1 MNELAR
7 RLLYVLFGILLFRIG
22 AHIPVPGVD
31 PQKLADFFHQQQN
44 TILGLFNMFSGGA
57 LQRFSVFALGIM
69 PYISASI
76 IIQVLT
82 AIHPSLSELKKEG
95 ESGKRKINQYTRL
108 GTILLATIQGIA
120 ITRYLDATG
129 MLIDSELQT
138 LVLIVITTITGTV
151 FLMWLGEQMTERG
164 LGNGI
169 SLIIF
174 AGIASALPG
183 SFARIFDR
191 IRDGQLLAIEGLIVI
206 ALLAALILFVVF
218 VERAQRRIMIHYARR
233 QQQRSMTQAQTSHL
247 PLKVN
252 MAGVIPVIFGS
263 SILLF
268 PATISNFFAF
278 GKNIDWLN
286 NLTLLLSPGQPLY
299 ILTMGIVIIFFS
311 FFYTSLIFNPKE
323 TADNL
328 KKSGALI
335 PGIRPGV
342 QTSKYIDKVMT
353 KLTLIGALYLA
364 LVALLPEIMVY
375 GWNIPFTF
383 GGTSILIVVV
393 VVMDFWAQAQ
403 AHLMSNQYQ
412 SIIKKQKV
420 DTKSLFFNN
429 KF

>member
-7 RLLYVLFGILLFRIG
+7 RILYVIFGILVFRIG

-31 PQKLADFFHQQQN
+31 PVKLADFFNQQQN

-57 LQRFSVFALGIM
+57 LQRFSIFALGIM

-76 IIQVLT
+76 IVQVLS
-82 AIHPSLSELKKEG
+82 AIHPSLAELKKEG

-108 GTILLATIQGIA
+108 GTIALALIQGVA
-120 ITRYLDATG
+120 ITKYLSATG
-129 MLIDSELQT
+129 MLIDAEYQT
-138 LVLIVITTITGTV
+138 LALIIVTTVTGTI
-151 FLMWLGEQMTERG
+151 FLMWLGEQMTEKG

-174 AGIASALPG
+174 AGIAAALPS
-183 SFARIFDR
+183 SFARIFER
-191 IRDGQLLAIEGLIVI
+191 VRDGQLLAIEGLIVI
-206 ALLAALILFVVF
+206 AILVALILFVVF

-233 QQQRSMTQAQTSHL
+233 QQQRAMSQAQTSHL

-268 PATISNFFAF
+268 PATISNFFSF
-278 GKNIDWLN
+278 GKNLEWLN
-286 NLTLLLSPGQPLY
+286 NITLVLSPGQPLY
-299 ILTMGIVIIFFS
+299 MLTMAVVIMFFA

-335 PGIRPGV
+335 PGIRPGL
-342 QTSKYIDKVMT
+342 QTSRYIDKVMT
-353 KLTLIGALYLA
+353 RLTLIGALYLTF
-364 LVALLPEIMVY
+364 VALLPEVMVY

-383 GGTSILIVVV
+383 GGNSILIMVVV
-393 VVMDFWAQAQ
+393 IMDFWAQAQ
-403 AHLMSNQYQ
+403 SHLMSSQYQ
-412 SIIKKQKV
+412 SIIKKQKT
-420 DTKSLFFNN
+420 DSKSLFFNN
-429 KF
+429 

>member
-1 MNELAR
+1 
-7 RLLYVLFGILLFRIG
+7 
-22 AHIPVPGVD
+22 
-31 PQKLADFFHQQQN
+31 
-44 TILGLFNMFSGGA
+44 
-57 LQRFSVFALGIM
+57 
-69 PYISASI
+69 
-76 IIQVLT
+76 
-82 AIHPSLSELKKEG
+82 
-95 ESGKRKINQYTRL
+95 
-108 GTILLATIQGIA
+108 
-120 ITRYLDATG
+120 
-129 MLIDSELQT
+129 
-138 LVLIVITTITGTV
+138 
-151 FLMWLGEQMTERG
+151 
-164 LGNGI
+164 
-169 SLIIF
+169 
-174 AGIASALPG
+174 
-183 SFARIFDR
+183 
-191 IRDGQLLAIEGLIVI
+191 
-206 ALLAALILFVVF
+206 
-218 VERAQRRIMIHYARR
+218 
-233 QQQRSMTQAQTSHL
+233 
-247 PLKVN
+247 
-252 MAGVIPVIFGS
+252 
-263 SILLF
+263 
-268 PATISNFFAF
+268 
-278 GKNIDWLN
+278 
-286 NLTLLLSPGQPLY
+286 
-299 ILTMGIVIIFFS
+299 MGIVIIFFS

>member
-7 RLLYVLFGILLFRIG
+7 RILYVIFGILLFRIG
-22 AHIPVPGVD
+22 SHIPVPGVD
-31 PQKLADFFHQQQN
+31 PVKLADFFSQQQN

-57 LQRFSVFALGIM
+57 LQRFSIFALGIM

-76 IIQVLT
+76 IVQVLS
-82 AIHPSLSELKKEG
+82 AIHPTLAELKKEG
-95 ESGKRKINQYTRL
+95 ETGKRKINQYTRL
-108 GTILLATIQGIA
+108 GTIALALIQGIA
-120 ITRYLDATG
+120 ITKYLSATG
-129 MLIDSELQT
+129 MLIDAEYQT
-138 LVLIVITTITGTV
+138 LALIVITTVTGTI

-174 AGIASALPG
+174 AGIAAALPG
-183 SFARIFDR
+183 SFARIFER
-191 IRDGQLLAIEGLIVI
+191 VRDGQLLAIEGLMVI
-206 ALLAALILFVVF
+206 AILAALILFVVF

-233 QQQRSMTQAQTSHL
+233 QQQGAMSQAQTSHL

-268 PATISNFFAF
+268 PATISNFFSF
-278 GKNIDWLN
+278 GKNLEWLN
-286 NLTLLLSPGQPLY
+286 NLTLVLSPGQPLY
-299 ILTMGIVIIFFS
+299 ILTMGIVIIFFA

-335 PGIRPGV
+335 PGIRPGL
-342 QTSKYIDKVMT
+342 QTSRYIDKVMT
-353 KLTLIGALYLA
+353 RLTLIGALYLTF
-364 LVALLPEIMVY
+364 VALLPEVMVY

-383 GGTSILIVVV
+383 GGTSILIMVVV
-393 VVMDFWAQAQ
+393 IMDFWAQAQ
-403 AHLMSNQYQ
+403 SHIMSSQYQ
-412 SIIKKQKV
+412 SIIKKQKT
-420 DTKSLFFNN
+420 DSKSLFFNN
-429 KF
+429 

>member
-7 RLLYVLFGILLFRIG
+7 RILYVIFGILLFRIG
-22 AHIPVPGVD
+22 SHIPVPGVD
-31 PQKLADFFHQQQN
+31 PVKLADFFSQQQN

-57 LQRFSVFALGIM
+57 LQRFSIFALGIM

-76 IIQVLT
+76 IVQVLS
-82 AIHPSLSELKKEG
+82 AIHPTLAELKKEG
-95 ESGKRKINQYTRL
+95 ETGKRKINQYTRL
-108 GTILLATIQGIA
+108 GTIALALIQGIA
-120 ITRYLDATG
+120 ITKYLSATG
-129 MLIDSELQT
+129 MLIDAEYQT
-138 LVLIVITTITGTV
+138 LALIVITTVTGTI

-174 AGIASALPG
+174 AGIAAALPG
-183 SFARIFDR
+183 SFARIFER
-191 IRDGQLLAIEGLIVI
+191 VRDGQLLAIEGLMVI
-206 ALLAALILFVVF
+206 AILAALILFVVF

-233 QQQRSMTQAQTSHL
+233 QQQGAMSQAQTSHL

-268 PATISNFFAF
+268 PATISNFFSF
-278 GKNIDWLN
+278 GKNLEWLN
-286 NLTLLLSPGQPLY
+286 NLTLVLSPGQPLY
-299 ILTMGIVIIFFS
+299 ILTMGIVIIFFA

-335 PGIRPGV
+335 PGIRPGL
-342 QTSKYIDKVMT
+342 QTSRYIDKVMT
-353 KLTLIGALYLA
+353 RLTLIGALYLTF
-364 LVALLPEIMVY
+364 VALLPEVMVY

-383 GGTSILIVVV
+383 GGTSILIMVVV
-393 VVMDFWAQAQ
+393 IMDFWAQAQ
-403 AHLMSNQYQ
+403 SHIMSSQYQ

-420 DTKSLFFNN
+420 DTKSLFFN
-429 KF
+429 K